1 MKNLILPFLL
11 LFFVSCSTNYKTY
24 TKSVASYFDT
34 NEKTIDFL
42 QITDDLTTPICEKL
56 NQETILYIS
65 DYVNEKDLKN
75 RSQLGFLLSNQ
86 TKVNVLDDSCS
97 QKIQIQDLQLAKSL
111 KIGVNG
117 SRILTRDIKDIKNT
131 NLQDDKQMLVGSY
144 LFTNNQIFFFLKL
157 IDLST
162 GNIISNTSTSRL
174 INDEFKSLEGIKTN
188 TELTKENQQTIY
200 RPMHL

>member
-1 MKNLILPFLL
+1 MKTIILPFLS
-11 LFFVSCSTNYKTY
+11 LFFISCSTNYKTY
-24 TKSVASYFDT
+24 TKTVGSYFYT

-56 NQETILYIS
+56 NKETILYIS

-174 INDEFKSLEGIKTN
+174 VNDEFKSLEGIKTT
-188 TELTKENQQTIY
+188 TEVIEQNKQSIY
-200 RPMHL
+200 TPMHL